1 MGDAMD
7 KPDEEYVK
15 ETDEPEGAIGPE
27 DLVQPETTYE
37 VPDARPKVER
47 EVSDVSDVAKRV
59 IAGEFGVGQ
68 DRRKRLSDAGYNVKE
83 VEDEVVRRLNP

>member
-37 VPDARPKVER
+37 VPDARPKVEH
-47 EVSDVSDVAKRV
+47 EVSDVSD
-59 IAGEFGVGQ
+59 IAVEVMAGKWGTGQ